1 MKPLVYR
8 SWRGKIF
15 GLDAEIQ
22 ISCEEDPPV
31 IAEDI
36 RTSFRGVVANVGNFT
51 KRVARRELDLAKQWA
66 QEGELDLVLDELSF
80 ADLLKIKAFSIDPGR
95 LTVWLQE
102 AANIFAGHDLEVR
115 IEDGVI
121 AEICLAG

>member
-22 ISCEEDPPV
+22 ISCKEDPPV